1 MITPMV
7 NKATENKAMEHSEKT
22 TNDNKSLLTTDD
34 PILSSIM
41 VGTDKICIK
50 TEEQLKR
57 YKEYIKQIKDSK
69 FN

>member
-1 MITPMV
+1 M
-7 NKATENKAMEHSEKT
+7 ENGETAQ
-22 TNDNKSLLTTDD
+22 NDKKPLLTTDD

-57 YKEYIKQIKDSK
+57 YKEYIKQIKESI